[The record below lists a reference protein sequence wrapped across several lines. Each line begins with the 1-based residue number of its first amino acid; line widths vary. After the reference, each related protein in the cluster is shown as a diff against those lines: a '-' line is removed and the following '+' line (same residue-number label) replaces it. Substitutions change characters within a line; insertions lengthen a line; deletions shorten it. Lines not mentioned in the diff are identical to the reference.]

1 MPNDNLTLDKVIKEI
16 NPDAKFVY
24 QEENFDSSI
33 DSIVWTNGNTP
44 ISKED
49 ILDKKSEMENG
60 G

>member
-1 MPNDNLTLDKVIKEI
+1 MPENKLTLDKVIREI
-16 NPDAKFVY
+16 NPDANFIY

-33 DSIVWTNGNTP
+33 DSIVWTNGTTP

-49 ILDKKSEMENG
+49 ILAKKSEMENG